1 MLMLCPEQKKTDIT
15 GFKARRFVDLLKNH
29 CAELKRDAST
39 KNTADKFEDY
49 FVLRPEATAS
59 EGIIRH
65 PTNEFRRF
73 ANIEEISEEFA
84 FDIVDPGRHSEEL
97 ASPFITLFV
106 QGPARDIRRES
117 RQYFFGK

>member
-1 MLMLCPEQKKTDIT
+1 MLCPEQNKTDIT
-15 GFKARRFVDLLKNH
+15 GIEARHFVELLKHH

-39 KNTADKFEDY
+39 KNTADSFEDY
-49 FVLRPEATAS
+49 FRLRSEAT
-59 EGIIRH
+59 ERIIRH

-73 ANIEEISEEFA
+73 ANIKEISEEFA